1 MGLARALPLFVC
13 EEWHM
18 LKISIVEARN
28 KRRLL
33 LEGRLI
39 APWSAEL
46 MSACDKAREGLDG
59 RELVVELKNLTAINQ
74 QGENALIAL
83 MNEGMKFRGCGVF
96 AKQVLKQ
103 LSRRARKPFQEAE
116 R

>member
-1 MGLARALPLFVC
+1 
-13 EEWHM
+13 M

-33 LEGRLI
+33 VEGRLI

-46 MSACDKAREGLDG
+46 ISACNTARESLDG
-59 RELVVELKNLTAINQ
+59 RELLVELNNITAINQ
-74 QGENALIAL
+74 EGENGLIAL
-83 MNEGMKFRGCGVF
+83 MNEGVQFRGRGVF
-96 AKQVLKQ
+96 TKQVLRQ
-103 LSRRARKPFQEAE
+103 LARRARKPFQESE

>member
-1 MGLARALPLFVC
+1 
-13 EEWHM
+13 M

-33 LEGRLI
+33 VEGMLI

-46 MSACDKAREGLDG
+46 ISACDKARQGLNG
-59 RELVVELKNLTAINQ
+59 RELLVELKNLTAINHE
-74 QGENALIAL
+74 GENALAAL
-83 MNEGMKFRGCGVF
+83 MNEGVKFRGCGVF
-96 AKQVLKQ
+96 TKQVLRQ
-103 LSRRARKPFQEAE
+103 LARRARKVFQESE

>member
-1 MGLARALPLFVC
+1 
-13 EEWHM
+13 M

-33 LEGRLI
+33 VEGRLI

-59 RELVVELKNLTAINQ
+59 RELLVELVNLTAINQ
-74 QGENALIAL
+74 EGENALIAL
-83 MNEGMKFRGCGVF
+83 MNQGVKFRGCGVF
-96 AKQVLKQ
+96 TKQVLRQ
-103 LSRRARKPFQEAE
+103 LARRARKPFQEAE
-116 R
+116 

>member
-1 MGLARALPLFVC
+1 
-13 EEWHM
+13 M

-33 LEGRLI
+33 VEGMLI

-46 MSACDKAREGLDG
+46 ISTCEKAREGLNG
-59 RELVVELKNLTAINQ
+59 RELLVELVNLTAVNRE
-74 QGENALIAL
+74 GENVLLAL
-83 MNEGMKFRGCGVF
+83 MNEGVKFRSCGVF
-96 AKQVLKQ
+96 TKQVLRQ
-103 LSRRARKPFQEAE
+103 LARRARKPFQESE

>member
-1 MGLARALPLFVC
+1 
-13 EEWHM
+13 M

-33 LEGRLI
+33 VEGRLI

-46 MSACDKAREGLDG
+46 ISACDKARESLDD
-59 RELVVELKNLTAINQ
+59 RELLVELNNITAINQ
-74 QGENALIAL
+74 EGENGLIAL
-83 MNEGMKFRGCGVF
+83 MNEGVQFRGRGVF
-96 AKQVLKQ
+96 TKQVLRQ
-103 LSRRARKPFQEAE
+103 LARRARKPFQESE